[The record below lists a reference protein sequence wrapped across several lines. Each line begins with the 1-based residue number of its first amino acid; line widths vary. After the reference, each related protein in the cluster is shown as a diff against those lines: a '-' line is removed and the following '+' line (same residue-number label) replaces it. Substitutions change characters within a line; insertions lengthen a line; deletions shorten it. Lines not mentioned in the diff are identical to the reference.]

1 MDRWFHDVAM
11 AVVELGA
18 WCDSV
23 TEDEYRGQLTAM
35 GVTGQGFQ
43 EDIREFQRSASFR
56 VSEFAV
62 LADGRRLSCM
72 MIVGSARRREHG
84 CQR

>member
-43 EDIREFQRSASFR
+43 EDIGNSSGRHRSECRSSPYWLMVAAS
-56 VSEFAV
+56 A
-62 LADGRRLSCM
+62 A
-72 MIVGSARRREHG
+72 
-84 CQR
+84 